1 MSYRS
6 QTIEKDYSGFALLTT
21 TEVGGMVV
29 VSPKG
34 RADQPTL
41 CQSESDILTHFGTP
55 SATYPSLF
63 EAIAYTR
70 KAPCYVISALGSGAL
85 YGGVIV
91 SASGCA
97 SLTSGVS
104 SITSYTFADA
114 TKSHALF
121 ASSQCDSDLYV
132 NLTSK
137 GGTKFNA
144 KLYQLIGTSYI
155 YLKEYDYSLTR
166 EKDGFG
172 TSLYYDDVFNEDPY
186 IIPFVNATTS
196 VTSYAISGSAKY
208 NLDGGSRGTT
218 PTSANITTA
227 WSYFQSANK
236 YPVAT
241 FMDVFGDHAGDVN
254 TLIQSYQIYAQGISI
269 IPYGYSVSQAVSY
282 RNGLSLDTDDVG
294 LYYEWTKIQDP
305 YNNSQAWISNIG
317 SVGKKFA
324 AMNDVYDSYSP
335 AGVDEDG
342 HGGQLSDWTPI
353 KVERDLTDLDDG
365 LGSDL
370 QTLNEAQINPI
381 ILDEAYGL
389 MVYGDKT
396 LQVSL
401 SDTSFVG
408 TRRLY
413 KLLIKNI
420 VRQVLRKQEFK
431 NIDDYHMFKAKSLT
445 EELLRPVV
453 AGQYLREA
461 IVVCDNNNNTDATK
475 NQRLFILD
483 VYVKATANSQKA
495 ILRFTRVSQTQVLV
509 DLIKQ

>member
-1 MSYRS
+1 
-6 QTIEKDYSGFALLTT
+6 
-21 TEVGGMVV
+21 MVV

-34 RADQPTL
+34 KADKPTL
-41 CQSESDILTHFGTP
+41 CQSETDILTYFGTP
-55 SATYPSLF
+55 SASYPSLF

-70 KAPCYVISALGSGAL
+70 KAPCYVISALGTGAL

-97 SLTSGVS
+97 NLTSGVADIS
-104 SITSYTFADA
+104 NYTFEDA

-144 KLYQLIGTSYI
+144 KLYQLVGTSYI
-155 YLKEYDYSLTR
+155 YLKEYNYSLAR

-172 TSLYYDDVFNEDPY
+172 ASLYYDDIFDEDTY
-186 IIPFVNATTS
+186 IIPFVNETTS
-196 VTSYAISGSAKY
+196 VTTYAISGSSKY

-218 PTSANITTA
+218 PNSANITTA

-241 FMDVFGDHAGDVN
+241 FMDVFGDHAGDIN
-254 TLIQSYQIYAQGISI
+254 NLIQTYQVYAQGISC
-269 IPYGYSVSQAVSY
+269 IPYGNSVSQAVVY
-282 RNGLSLDTDDVG
+282 RNSLSIDSDDVG
-294 LYYEWTKIQDP
+294 LYYEWTKIKDP

-324 AMNDVYDSYSP
+324 AMSDVYDSYSP
-335 AGVDEDG
+335 AGVDENG
-342 HGGQLSDWTPI
+342 KYGGQLSDWTPI
-353 KVERDLTDLDDG
+353 AIERDLTDLDAG

-370 QTLNEAQINPI
+370 QTLDEAQINPI
-381 ILDEAYGL
+381 IFDESYGL
-389 MVYGDKT
+389 MIYGDKT

-401 SDTSFVG
+401 SDTSYVG

-420 VRQVLRKQEFK
+420 SRQVLRRQEFK
-431 NIDDYHMFKAKSLT
+431 NIDSYHMFKAKSLT
-445 EELLRPVV
+445 EELLRPIV
-453 AGQYLREA
+453 AGQYLRSA
-461 IVVCDNNNNTDATK
+461 SVVCSDVNNTDATK
-475 NQRLFILD
+475 NQRQFILD
-483 VYVKATANSQKA
+483 VYVQATPNSQKC
-495 ILRFTRVSQTQVLV
+495 ILKFTRLSQTMILS